1 MARTTSRS
9 TSPPNPQGPRNRTP
23 QPLPRRRRSF
33 ADFVKAFFA
42 FVALA
47 VLLVGVPGA
56 LVVFVGWPLPGGSP
70 SLDWLQQE
78 ITVSTF
84 VNVLTV
90 VVWFA
95 WAQFT
100 ACVLVEIRAAL
111 SGVGIPNRV
120 PGAGGSQMLAR
131 QLVAAV
137 LLIGATA
144 ASFAPGLSQFGQSLE
159 GNQKPASAASAQQ
172 TPGLFRQEQQA
183 AASAADALAAQAD
196 QAAAHADGGG
206 SAKDGDTK
214 YYRIQPPEGRHHD
227 SLWEVAERHLGD
239 GRRYKEIYQ
248 LNKDREQPDGSK
260 LSEASLIR
268 PGWIMEMPADAHGG
282 ELVEMPDEAPKVSED
297 VKEQISDYS
306 RTGDHR
312 QGGGAQEQ
320 GGGGQEQGSGG
331 QEQGGSGS
339 VDHDTA
345 HIVLPEQRP
354 GTPEKPA
361 MPQAPATPDAQAPE
375 AQAPDA
381 QAPDSHTPGTDA
393 PAPAASAGAES
404 ESFDF
409 GLPEAL
415 LGAPLLAAGLLGA
428 LGRRRRHALWQS
440 AMGAVGGRGGMQP
453 PTPTGAAADVQDAL
467 LVGADPD
474 GVRLLDLSLR
484 GLAASLAEENRA
496 LPTVYAAWLSNGD
509 LHLQLAQPA
518 GRPPAPWQLGQDQT
532 FWMLSRADAERYE
545 DVDTAAPYPGL
556 VSLGTMDDSRLLL
569 NLESVPGI
577 VSLSGSPADRAAVF
591 ASVAAELATNGWSDR
606 MTITVVGFGQDL
618 TPLAP
623 NRLRHLEDVEAL
635 IETMEAETRQ
645 RRGALGA
652 AGHDSVLTGRTGPAQ
667 HTRWAPHLVLLAAEP
682 SADDAIKL
690 AELAADASRLGIG
703 YLVGA
708 EAGDLPG
715 AAWEM
720 EITRQGKL
728 LAPLLGLEL
737 DAQSLPEAQQRA
749 VVQLF
754 TEADPAGRGGTGSGP
769 AGPGGGPTGAAPP
782 FLVDV
787 TEQGRPAVYARLVG
801 TYEIIGLETPD
812 GERSAL
818 LHEALAL
825 LLLHREGVHPRVL
838 ASALWPRGV
847 TDDVRD
853 ALVERLREWLG
864 TEPDGSPRLCADRTG
879 RLTLAKSVVSDLDVL
894 RSLYH
899 EATQGRG
906 AGNRAVR
913 GRMLTD
919 ALVLVRGPLLSDR
932 PQGRYGWLTH
942 EIIDAQLPL
951 LVADIGLA
959 LSEFHLEKGRA
970 AKAIEALNAAL
981 GSAPGD
987 ERLWNELLRATH
999 ATEDPDRLR
1008 QVAADLVARSGA
1020 RGLPPRTEALL
1031 DELLPTW
1038 RSGVGAVG

>member
-9 TSPPNPQGPRNRTP
+9 TSPPNPQSPRNRTP
-23 QPLPRRRRSF
+23 QPLPRRRRTVG
-33 ADFVKAFFA
+33 DFVKALLA

-56 LVVFVGWPLPGGSP
+56 LVVFVGWPLPGGAP
-70 SLDWLQQE
+70 SLGWLQQE

-84 VNVLTV
+84 INVLTV

-100 ACVLVEIRAAL
+100 ACVLVEIKAAL
-111 SGVGIPNRV
+111 SGVGIPGRV

-137 LLIGATA
+137 LLVGATA

-172 TPGLFRQEQQA
+172 TPGLLGQEQQA
-183 AASAADALAAQAD
+183 AATAADALAAQAD
-196 QAAAHADGGG
+196 QAAAHAGGG
-206 SAKDGDTK
+206 GRTATSANEGDTK

-306 RTGDHR
+306 RTGDQQ
-312 QGGGAQEQ
+312 QGGGAQE
-320 GGGGQEQGSGG
+320 GGGQEQGGG
-331 QEQGGSGS
+331 REQGGGSS

-354 GTPEKPA
+354 GAPEKPA
-361 MPQAPATPDAQAPE
+361 MPQAPATPETPAAEAPS
-375 AQAPDA
+375 ATA
-381 QAPDSHTPGTDA
+381 GTD
-393 PAPAASAGAES
+393 S
-404 ESFDF
+404 EGFDF

-453 PTPTGAAADVQDAL
+453 PTPTGSAADVQDAL
-467 LVGADPD
+467 LVGADPE
-474 GVRLLDLSLR
+474 GVRLLDRSLR
-484 GLAASLAEENRA
+484 GLAASLTEENRP
-496 LPTVYAAWLSNGD
+496 LPTVYAAWLTGGD
-509 LHLQLAQPA
+509 LHLQLATPA

-532 FWMLSRADAERYE
+532 FWVLSRADAERYE
-545 DVDTAAPYPGL
+545 DVDAAAPYPGL
-556 VSLGTMDDSRLLL
+556 VCLGTLDDSRLLL
-569 NLESVPGI
+569 NLEAVPGI
-577 VSLSGSPADRAAVF
+577 VSLSGSEADRAAVF

-682 SADDAIKL
+682 SAEDAVKL

-708 EAGDLPG
+708 ESGDLPG

-720 EITRQGKL
+720 EITRDGKL

-737 DAQSLPEAQQRA
+737 AAQALPEAQQRA

-754 TEADPAGRGGTGSGP
+754 TDADPEGSGSP
-769 AGPGGGPTGAAPP
+769 TGPGDGPTGPTGAAPP

-801 TYEIIGLETPD
+801 TYEIIGLDTPD
-812 GERSAL
+812 GERSPL
-818 LHEALAL
+818 MHEALAL

-853 ALVERLREWLG
+853 ALVDRLRDWLG
-864 TEPDGSPRLCADRTG
+864 TEPDGSPRLRADRTG

-906 AGNRAVR
+906 SGNRAVR

-919 ALVLVRGPLLSDR
+919 ALVLVRGPLLADR

-970 AKAIEALNAAL
+970 EKAIEALDAAM

-999 ATEDPDRLR
+999 ATEDPARLQ
-1008 QVAADLVARSGA
+1008 QVAADLMTRSGA

-1038 RSGVGAVG
+1038 RSGVTAAG

>member
-1 MARTTSRS
+1 MARTTSSS
-9 TSPPNPQGPRNRTP
+9 TGGPSAPRNRTP
-23 QPLPRRRRSF
+23 QPLPRRRRT
-33 ADFVKAFFA
+33 AGDFVKAFLA

-47 VLLVGVPGA
+47 VLVFGVPGA
-56 LVVFVGWPLPGGSP
+56 LAFTVGWPLPGGAP

-78 ITVSTF
+78 ITVGTF
-84 VNVLTV
+84 INVLTV
-90 VVWFA
+90 VVWLA

-100 ACVLVEIRAAL
+100 ACVLVEVKAAL
-111 SGVGIPNRV
+111 SGVGMPGRV
-120 PGAGGSQMLAR
+120 PGAGGSQILAR
-131 QLVAAV
+131 QLVAA
-137 LLIGATA
+137 LLLVGATA

-172 TPGLFRQEQQA
+172 TPGGLFGQEQA
-183 AASAADALAAQAD
+183 GSAASAVAEQAE
-196 QAAAHADGGG
+196 QAAAHAGG
-206 SAKDGDTK
+206 STAKDGDTK

-227 SLWEVAERHLGD
+227 SMWEIAERHLGD

-248 LNKDREQPDGSK
+248 LNKDREQPDGSR

-282 ELVEMPDEAPKVSED
+282 ELVEMPDEAPKVSQD
-297 VKEQISDYS
+297 VKEQISDYAKS
-306 RTGDHR
+306 GDHQ
-312 QGGGAQEQ
+312 QGGGAKEQ
-320 GGGGQEQGSGG
+320 GGGQQGGG
-331 QEQGGSGS
+331 AKEQGGGS
-339 VDHDTA
+339 VDRDTA
-345 HIVLPEQRP
+345 HITIPEQRP
-354 GTPEKPA
+354 SEG
-361 MPQAPATPDAQAPE
+361 
-375 AQAPDA
+375 
-381 QAPDSHTPGTDA
+381 
-393 PAPAASAGAES
+393 AGAGHGQQEAPVASSGSES
-404 ESFDF
+404 EGFSF

-415 LGAPLLAAGLLGA
+415 IGAPLLAAGLLGA

-440 AMGAVGGRGGMQP
+440 AMGAVGGRRGMEP
-453 PTPTGAAADVQDAL
+453 PTPTGDAADVQDAL
-467 LVGADPD
+467 LVGADPE

-484 GLAASLAEENRA
+484 GLAASLAEESRA

-532 FWMLSRADAERYE
+532 FWMLARTDAERYE

-556 VSLGTMDDSRLLL
+556 VSLGTLDDSRLLL
-569 NLESVPGI
+569 NLEAVPGV
-577 VSLSGSPADRAAVF
+577 VSLSGTEADRAAVF

-606 MTITVVGFGQDL
+606 MTITLVGFGQDL

-623 NRLRHLEDVEAL
+623 NRLRHLDDIEAL

-682 SADDAIKL
+682 TGDDAVKL

-703 YLVGA
+703 YLVGT
-708 EAGDLPG
+708 ESGDLPG

-720 EITRQGKL
+720 EITSQGKL

-737 DAQSLPEAQQRA
+737 EAQALPEAQQRA
-749 VVQLF
+749 VVELF
-754 TEADPAGRGGTGSGP
+754 VDAAPEGEGGAGSGR
-769 AGPGGGPTGAAPP
+769 TGATPP

-801 TYEIIGLETPD
+801 TYEIIGLDTPD
-812 GERSAL
+812 GDRSPL
-818 LHEALAL
+818 MHEALAL

-838 ASALWPRGV
+838 SSALWPRGV
-847 TDDVRD
+847 TEDVRD

-864 TEPDGSPRLCADRTG
+864 TEPDGSPRLRADQSG

-906 AGNRAVR
+906 ANSRAVR

-919 ALVLVRGPLLSDR
+919 ALVLVRGPLLEDR

-970 AKAIEALNAAL
+970 EKAIEALNASL
-981 GSAPGD
+981 NSAPGD

-999 ATEDPDRLR
+999 EVGDPVRLQ
-1008 QVAADLVARSGA
+1008 QVAADLVSRSGA
-1020 RGLPPRTEALL
+1020 RGVPPRTEALL

-1038 RSGVGAVG
+1038 RSGLTAVS